1 MGFSLLF
8 FPLPLG
14 VAIEEALGWK
24 DYLSFLSDFIVN
36 SKILFLVFH
45 KTRGKTPGKAF
56 KCRIHLVQW
65 KKKIRKSL
73 SKRKKKKKSKGNE
86 LKLLN
91 LIA

>member
-36 SKILFLVFH
+36 SKILYLFFH

-65 KKKIRKSL
+65 KKKDQEISVQ
-73 SKRKKKKKSKGNE
+73 KKEKEKK
-86 LKLLN
+86 
-91 LIA
+91 